1 MAFTFTPIFPQKP
14 QHYEVTIV
22 AADAS
27 NEKTIG
33 TGGTNGT
40 IVRSL
45 QAVSSDT
52 SDRVLQIGISVSS
65 VVYLLGSVKVPA
77 GSGNDGVLP
86 AVDLLGAVLM
96 PGLPVDEN
104 GMHYLI
110 IESGEILQV
119 LSTTTVTAAKT
130 VTVQGFAQDY

>member
-1 MAFTFTPIFPQKP
+1 MALSNVPVFPQKP

-22 AADAS
+22 NADAS
-27 NEKTIG
+27 NAKTLGIG
-33 TGGTNGT
+33 GSNGT

-45 QAVSSDT
+45 QATSNDT
-52 SDRVLQIGISVSS
+52 SQRIIQVGISVNSTF
-65 VVYLLGSVKVPA
+65 YLLGSVAVPA
-77 GSGNDGVLP
+77 ASGNDGSTA
-86 AVDLLGAVLM
+86 AVDLLGSGLL

-110 IESGEILQV
+110 LESGEILQV